1 MDLEG
6 KKRPWSVSLEDAE
19 VSLGHVDQYTYLLF
33 IIRVR
38 G

>member
-19 VSLGHVDQYTYLLF
+19 VSLVHMHQYTHLLF
-33 IIRVR
+33 IIRVQR
-38 G
+38 